1 MEGQRLVSCECLS
14 RAMSEIWKCSACR
27 STLTLREELV
37 SRRELVSKLV
47 ICCTN
52 SVCSKEAVVCDPYS
66 SESKLRN
73 TRSIM
78 EMRQIGR
85 GRAGLESFCGYMD
98 MLPPVTAASYKIHN
112 AHIAVASM
120 EAAEA
125 NMQAAS
131 QNLHRKFGVQPSAL
145 KDVTVTCDGT
155 WSKRGFTATYGG
167 GGGNRMVYWENPGLR
182 DPQQALYT
190 LCKQTQDN
198 GC

>member
-1 MEGQRLVSCECLS
+1 MSSV
-14 RAMSEIWKCSACR
+14 SEIGKCFACR
-27 STLTLREELV
+27 STLTLREDLV
-37 SRRELVSKLV
+37 SRRGLVSTLV

-52 SVCSKEAVVCDPYS
+52 SMCSKEAVVCDLCS
-66 SESKLRN
+66 SESKHLN

-78 EMRQIGR
+78 GMRQIGR

-98 MLPPVTAASYKIHN
+98 MLPPVMAASYKIHN
-112 AHIAVASM
+112 ERIAVASM

-155 WSKRGFTATYGG
+155 WSKRGFTATYG
-167 GGGNRMVYWENPGLR
+167 VVVVI
-182 DPQQALYT
+182 A
-190 LCKQTQDN
+190 
-198 GC
+198 